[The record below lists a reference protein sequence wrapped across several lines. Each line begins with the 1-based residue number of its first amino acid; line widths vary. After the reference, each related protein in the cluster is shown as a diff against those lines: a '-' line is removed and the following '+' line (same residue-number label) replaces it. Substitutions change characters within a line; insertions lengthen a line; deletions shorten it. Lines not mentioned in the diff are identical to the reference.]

1 MALIQDP
8 AWTAYDAA
16 MRQYRLDVAAWEKSS
31 GVSVQQQEA
40 RAAQVAAL
48 QAKAQQLTVQ
58 IATRAERI
66 WDDNMMN
73 VSWIEKSLQEGFG
86 GLGELYYGLDPD
98 PVKEA
103 RFYVGT
109 FVTDWGEESAPGPV
123 SDMLE
128 PTQYEGGQVAP
139 VAVPAGRNI
148 TALRVYRSNVGNMQA
163 EFQYI
168 GEVPLPMLAPADERI
183 KNAELGEV
191 LPSTTWLEP
200 PVNLRGL
207 VGVPNGIMAGFFDNT
222 LCFSDPYHP
231 YAWPIEY
238 QITTEFPIVG
248 LGVFGQTIFV
258 GTTGNPYLVSGSDS
272 ASMSALKMEA
282 NQACSAARSIVSVQG
297 GVLYASPD
305 GLCLASG
312 NGVQLVT
319 SGVFT
324 RAEWQALVPS
334 SIEAAE
340 HEGVYYFTH
349 GGATPGTYAFDL
361 PTRKLITVELQAKA
375 FFVDRR
381 ADALY
386 AVAGTSI
393 VRVFGGTARRRAR
406 WRSGRAAVPLHAAL
420 AWVQA
425 NMGHKAS
432 AASPVYIRLRG
443 DGWRIGMRGDL
454 LEQRA
459 DGTLKRQSD
468 GHVFAYEGE
477 NLRNQSTSA
486 LLLRGTPEFDRI
498 HCTTK
503 LQDNLPARLPPG
515 RWREYEFEIESRER
529 VTRITLA
536 GSTQELQDV

>member
-1 MALIQDP
+1 MALFQNP
-8 AWTAYDAA
+8 AWTAYEAA
-16 MRQYRLDVAAWEKSS
+16 MKQYRLDLAAWEST
-31 GVSVQQQEA
+31 GGLDVEQQNA

-48 QAKAQQLTVQ
+48 QAKATSLTDQ
-58 IATRAERI
+58 IARKAEQV
-66 WDDNMMN
+66 WDKEMINIDNLRLAL
-73 VSWIEKSLQEGFG
+73 EQGFG
-86 GLGELYYGLDPD
+86 GLSELYGKVDAA

-103 RFYVGT
+103 RFYVAT

-128 PTQYEGGQVAP
+128 PTQYESVDVVPPVAP
-139 VAVPAGRNI
+139 PGRNI
-148 TALRVYRSNVGNMQA
+148 VAARLYRSNAGSDGA
-163 EFQYI
+163 GFQFVQ
-168 GEVPLPMLAPADERI
+168 EVALPSVVVIADEL
-183 KNAELGEV
+183 KAAQLGET

-200 PVNLRGL
+200 PENLRGL

-231 YAWPIEY
+231 YAWPLEY

-248 LGVFGQTIFV
+248 MGVFGQTIFV

-282 NQACSAARSIVSVQG
+282 SQACSAARSIVSVQG

-312 NGVQLVT
+312 NGVQIVT
-319 SGVFT
+319 GGVFT
-324 RAEWQALVPS
+324 RAEWQALAPS

-361 PTRKLITVELQAKA
+361 PTRKLITVDLQAKA

-393 VRVFGGTARRRAR
+393 VRVFGGSARRRAR

-432 AASPVYIRLRG
+432 ADSPVYIRLRG

-454 LEQRA
+454 LEQRS
-459 DGTLKRQSD
+459 DGTLRCQSD
-468 GHVFAYEGE
+468 GHIFAYEGE
-477 NLRNQSTSA
+477 SIRNQTSGA
-486 LLLRGTPEFDRI
+486 LLVRGTPEFDRI

-536 GSTQELQDV
+536 GSTQELQAA